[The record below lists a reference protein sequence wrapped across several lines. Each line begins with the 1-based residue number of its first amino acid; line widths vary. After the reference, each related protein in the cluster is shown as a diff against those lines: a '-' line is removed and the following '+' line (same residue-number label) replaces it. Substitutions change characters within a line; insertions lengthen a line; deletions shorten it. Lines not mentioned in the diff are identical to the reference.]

1 MCFLKKNIN
10 TVKEMFT
17 RDSRQDL
24 SVCGQLKN
32 VGPLAI
38 YNGIS

>member
-1 MCFLKKNIN
+1 MFQGTFYAGQVEKKE
-10 TVKEMFT
+10 TE
-17 RDSRQDL
+17 RQDL